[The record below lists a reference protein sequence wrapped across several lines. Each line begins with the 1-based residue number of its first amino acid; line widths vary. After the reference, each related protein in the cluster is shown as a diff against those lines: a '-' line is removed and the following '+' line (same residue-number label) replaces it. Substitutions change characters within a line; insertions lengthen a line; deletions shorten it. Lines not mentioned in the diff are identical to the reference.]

1 MSWWAER
8 LDDAVAELID
18 SGRLTRGRTLARTG
32 AVLSMTVEPG
42 RVRGQVQGTEVRP
55 YTASFLLA
63 PLRDDDAARVLTL
76 LRDGPELV
84 GQIVAGQ
91 MPEVLG
97 DDVHGLFPRFA
108 DELDF
113 ECTCPDW
120 GWPCKH
126 AAALVQVLVQG
137 IEAQPQT
144 LLELRGVDVAPLLGT
159 AAADEGPPELRAGAA
174 GDVLAHYW
182 EPAEELTAPQ
192 VRFRPAIDD
201 LDADLLRAALRSTGG
216 GAEAADDALAWLR
229 EAYDRLQ

>member
-1 MSWWAER
+1 MSWWAQR

-18 SGRLTRGRTLARTG
+18 AGRLSRGRTLARTG
-32 AVLSMTVEPG
+32 AVLSMTVEAG
-42 RVRGQVQGTEVRP
+42 RVRGQVQGSEVRP

-63 PLRDDDAARVLTL
+63 PLRDDDASRVLAL
-76 LRDGPELV
+76 LRDGPELI

-91 MPEVLG
+91 MPEALG
-97 DDVHGLFPRFA
+97 DEAHGLFPRFA

-159 AAADEGPPELRAGAA
+159 VDVDSGPLELGTLTAGA
-174 GDVLAHYW
+174 LLQHYW
-182 EPAEELTAPQ
+182 EPSEELAAPR

-201 LDADLLRAALRSTGG
+201 LDAELLQAALRSAGG
-216 GAEAADDALAWLR
+216 GSEAAADAMAWLR
-229 EAYDRLQ
+229 EAYRRLE

>member
-1 MSWWAER
+1 MSWWAQR

-18 SGRLTRGRTLARTG
+18 TGRLTRGRTLARTG

-76 LRDGPELV
+76 LRDDPELV

-97 DDVHGLFPRFA
+97 DDAHGLFPRFA

-144 LLELRGVDVAPLLGT
+144 LLELRGVGMAPLLGT
-159 AAADEGPPELRAGAA
+159 VAGDEGPLELRAASA

-182 EPAEELTAPQ
+182 EPAAELTAPP

-201 LDADLLRAALRSTGG
+201 LDADLLRAALRTGG